1 MPKEVFLVYS
11 PQFIYLIIRLVPGN
25 VVMVAID
32 ICRKSRITG
41 KWIYGITRKHVSAF
55 MFFVYY
61 LLVCL
66 TIFLHFYICNV
77 WFIVANNRILVL
89 ILEPFLFL
97 NFITILL
104 PGNTRKFC
112 KQIFSFYW
120 KWYIWKQSFKDS
132 LWNGYFIYTWG
143 IPVAGSISSRAAG
156 LPLLWEWAPSW
167 VFLNYFIYLLFEL
180 LIFGGNYPEWL
191 LHNFKY
197 TFYFNLHG
205 KKALWRALLTGKFLK
220 NLWYCISFLLN
231 INSG

>member
-1 MPKEVFLVYS
+1 MVPKEVFLAYS

-156 LPLLWEWAPSW
+156 LPLCGSGLLRGCFSIIL
-167 VFLNYFIYLLFEL
+167 FIYCLNYCFLGGITLSDCFIILSTLFILTYME
-180 LIFGGNYPEWL
+180 
-191 LHNFKY
+191 
-197 TFYFNLHG
+197 G
-205 KKALWRALLTGKFLK
+205 KLCGERSSRVDFW
-220 NLWYCISFLLN
+220 
-231 INSG
+231 